1 MQMSSDDTGGCMAA
15 WKRTVVSVLTSLG
28 AGAALA
34 AWRERRRRRLVTAP
48 SAAPPEPPSGPPAVA
63 EAPPADPAHPGDTSA
78 AIDAARERLRRRAD
92 EQRRAAGEGDGPSPQ
107 A

>member
-1 MQMSSDDTGGCMAA
+1 MSSDDMGGRMAA

-34 AWRERRRRRLVTAP
+34 AWRERRRRRRPASALPGASSAP
-48 SAAPPEPPSGPPAVA
+48 HSGPPA
-63 EAPPADPAHPGDTSA
+63 APPGVSLDPDDTGA

-92 EQRRAAGEGDGPSPQ
+92 EQRRAAGEGDGPSPR